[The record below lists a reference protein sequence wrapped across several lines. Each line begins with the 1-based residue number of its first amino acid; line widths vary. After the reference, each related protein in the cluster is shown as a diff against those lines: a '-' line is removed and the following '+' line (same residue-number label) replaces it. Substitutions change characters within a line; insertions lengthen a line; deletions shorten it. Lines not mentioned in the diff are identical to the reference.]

1 MFIEAYLKGLTNM
14 VESKSDL
21 ERLRFMP
28 QKIEGGIVTDF
39 KGNVIFKDL
48 DINDIIIFD
57 ADRVNDTKRFTAALS
72 RDYFQGLDKVMPL
85 FSRSSTNTD
94 TPTEVE
100 AVVEYGTDIYDA
112 VATGDKKGLRAILR
126 VYKNTKWSG
135 LNEDAIEDAV
145 YDLNDCADDKDVK
158 GAKEI
163 VLDLIGDDICEV
175 EDTKTDDEIDDA
187 GACIKK
193 PTTHAEPANEDE
205 AELLQDLDE
214 AIADKDWDDVEM
226 LLKELGDKHPRY
238 NDLAANLPGGDKA
251 EVAEPAEGNVVD
263 EICEDIDAALKE
275 KDIDDAKKYLAE
287 LADEAGEASDVY
299 KEYAAKVN
307 PPKERARRSR
317 RG

>member
-39 KGNVIFKDL
+39 KGNILFKDL
-48 DINDIIIFD
+48 DINDTIIFD
-57 ADRVNDTKRFTAALS
+57 ANRVNDTKRFTAALS

-85 FSRSSTNTD
+85 FSRGAVD
-94 TPTEVE
+94 VTEANE
-100 AVVEYGTDIYDA
+100 ELTVVEYGTDIYDA
-112 VATGDKKGLRAILR
+112 VAAGDKKHLRAILR

-135 LNEDAIEDAV
+135 LEADAIEDAT

-163 VLDLIGDDICEV
+163 VLALIGDDICEV
-175 EDTKTDDEIDDA
+175 GDEGEMQDV
-187 GACIKK
+187 
-193 PTTHAEPANEDE
+193 PTSNDKAPAKAREAANEDE

-214 AIADKDWDDVEM
+214 AIADKDWEDVEL
-226 LLKELGDKHPRY
+226 LLKELGNKHPRY
-238 NDLAANLPGGDKA
+238 NEFAAKLPGNDETGEHV
-251 EVAEPAEGNVVD
+251 EVTVVD
-263 EICEDIDAALKE
+263 EICEDIEAALKD
-275 KDIDDAKKYLAE
+275 KDVDDAKKYLVE
-287 LADEAGEASDVY
+287 LATEAGEDSDVY
-299 KEYAAKVN
+299 KEYAAKVT
-307 PPKERARRSR
+307 PPTTRRKR